1 MAKKNNDFFVEK
13 KAWSVVKDELLGC
26 YFMPYVSK
34 ILHTYRP
41 LVYVDCFAGKGKFDD
56 GNPGS
61 PLIALEERYSFNSC
75 AAFENKPD
83 GILIFDPEEFP
94 LTWEI
99 DASSIA
105 SAFRPESLDKRRGS
119 AFCLM

>member
-41 LVYVDCFAGKGKFDD
+41 LVYVDCFPFPAKQ
-56 GNPGS
+56 S
-61 PLIALEERYSFNSC
+61 TYTIA
-75 AAFENKPD
+75 
-83 GILIFDPEEFP
+83 
-94 LTWEI
+94 
-99 DASSIA
+99 
-105 SAFRPESLDKRRGS
+105 RRV
-119 AFCLM
+119 

>member
-26 YFMPYVSK
+26 YFMLYVSK

-61 PLIALEERYSFNSC
+61 PLIALEVIDKCQDSTYVDIE
-75 AAFENKPD
+75 
-83 GILIFDPEEFP
+83 
-94 LTWEI
+94 EI
-99 DASSIA
+99 D
-105 SAFRPESLDKRRGS
+105 PCML
-119 AFCLM
+119 